1 MARGS
6 SIQRAH
12 RGHRASGCALRA
24 TLSPLCLILLALC
37 LLPAAA
43 QTKKRAP
50 TGKPPSTSKRA
61 DAKSQPKE
69 PPPQDE
75 LSRLR
80 EEFIR
85 LTKEYKKNLEQLLAL
100 YEKDVTRTQER
111 LKQIKELYDQGL
123 LAKRDLETSEQAV
136 AAAQAKVD
144 TTRQQIAK
152 TDTQVAETLVEAE
165 AEEQAAKAPAQK
177 VPGTVG
183 RVTHTSS
190 YIRYTGAG
198 LWSLANAWKV
208 QGFFLQKFGRQLPI
222 SAYGQTATHD
232 RLGWDHRNAM
242 DVPVNPASTEGAAL
256 MTFLRASGIPFT
268 AFSVAI
274 PGAATGPHIHIGMP
288 SHRLASPH

>member
-1 MARGS
+1 M
-6 SIQRAH
+6 
-12 RGHRASGCALRA
+12 
-24 TLSPLCLILLALC
+24 
-37 LLPAAA
+37 
-43 QTKKRAP
+43 
-50 TGKPPSTSKRA
+50 
-61 DAKSQPKE
+61 
-69 PPPQDE
+69 
-75 LSRLR
+75 SRLR

-183 RVTHTSS
+183 REHRIGGPC
-190 YIRYTGAG
+190 IRFRFAG
-198 LWSLANAWKV
+198 SVSVLGERESLEP
-208 QGFFLQKFGRQLPI
+208 RLP
-222 SAYGQTATHD
+222 AE
-232 RLGWDHRNAM
+232 RN
-242 DVPVNPASTEGAAL
+242 DQAAL
-256 MTFLRASGIPFT
+256 DATAAGIRRADRRDRDAPWSGPST
-268 AFSVAI
+268 API
-274 PGAATGPHIHIGMP
+274 AAAPPPH
-288 SHRLASPH
+288 RAT